1 MPRHILHDFINVY
14 AGIRE
19 FGRKIEENHLVSY
32 ANQLTLSL
40 ILAFFPFVIFLFTL
54 LGFLQLDPTSLLE
67 QLAQILPLSVYRQ
80 VSGIIEDVLGRQHGQ
95 LLSISIV
102 VAIHAASRGFRALTK
117 GSNQVLGLVDRRNFL
132 INYLISVAGVIVF
145 ALTIII
151 VLVAMVFGQQI
162 IDLLML
168 RFPQLPLYPLIQFSR
183 HVLPVL
189 LIFIILTLFYMFV
202 PARRVRFTAAF
213 PGAIFTTVAWTGLT
227 LLFQYY
233 VDNFAD
239 YSLFY
244 GALGTMVALLL
255 WVQLISTIILL
266 GVEINALLMRR
277 GDGKATHKPDQL
289 GAD

>member
-1 MPRHILHDFINVY
+1 MPRHILHDFNNAY

-95 LLSISIV
+95 LLSISII

-117 GSNQVLGLVDRRNFL
+117 GSNQVLGLVDRRNFI

-277 GDGKATHKPDQL
+277 GELTKHRPDL
-289 GAD
+289 PGTN

>member
-1 MPRHILHDFINVY
+1 LPCQAKSWFRSAY
-14 AGIRE
+14 AGSRE
-19 FGRKIEENHLVSY
+19 FARKIEENQLVSY

-54 LGFLQLDPTSLLE
+54 LGFLRLDPTSLLE
-67 QLAQILPLSVYRQ
+67 QLAQILPLSVYRTI
-80 VSGIIEDVLGRQHGQ
+80 SGIIEDVLGRQHGE

-102 VAIHAASRGFRALTK
+102 VAIHAVITGFRALTK
-117 GSNQVLGLVDRRNFL
+117 GSNHILGLVDRRNF
-132 INYLISVAGVIVF
+132 IVNYLISVAGVIVF
-145 ALTIII
+145 TLTIII

-162 IDLLML
+162 INLLML
-168 RFPQLPLYPLIQFSR
+168 RFPQLPLYTLIQFSR
-183 HVLPVL
+183 HILPVL
-189 LIFIILTLFYMFV
+189 LIFGTLTLFYMFI
-202 PARRVRFTAAF
+202 PARRIRFRAAF
-213 PGAIFTTVAWTGLT
+213 PGALVTTLTWTGLT

-266 GVEINALLMRR
+266 GVQINALLLLRHLKPADQKSGSR
-277 GDGKATHKPDQL
+277 G
-289 GAD
+289 

>member
-1 MPRHILHDFINVY
+1 LPRHILHDFNNVY

-145 ALTIII
+145 AMTIII

-162 IDLLML
+162 INLLML
-168 RFPQLPLYPLIQFSR
+168 RFPQLPLYQLIQLSR

-189 LIFIILTLFYMFV
+189 LIFCILTLFYMFV
-202 PARRVRFTAAF
+202 PARRVRFRAAF
-213 PGAIFTTVAWTGLT
+213 PGALFTTIAWTALT

-239 YSLFY
+239 YSVFY

-266 GVEINALLMRR
+266 GVEINALLLRR
-277 GDGKATHKPDQL
+277 GDGKATHKPDQP

>member
-1 MPRHILHDFINVY
+1 LPRHILHDFINVY

-162 IDLLML
+162 INLLML
-168 RFPQLPLYPLIQFSR
+168 RFPQLPLYQLIQLSR

-189 LIFIILTLFYMFV
+189 LIFGILTLFYKFV
-202 PARRVRFTAAF
+202 PARRVRFRAAF
-213 PGAIFTTVAWTGLT
+213 PGALFTTIAWTALT

-239 YSLFY
+239 YSVFY

-266 GVEINALLMRR
+266 GVEINALLLRR
-277 GDGKATHKPDQL
+277 GDGKATHKPDQP

>member
-1 MPRHILHDFINVY
+1 LPGHILHDFINVY
-14 AGIRE
+14 AGIRK

-145 ALTIII
+145 AMTIII

-162 IDLLML
+162 INLLML
-168 RFPQLPLYPLIQFSR
+168 RFPQLPLYQLIQLSR

-189 LIFIILTLFYMFV
+189 LIFCILTLFYMFV
-202 PARRVRFTAAF
+202 PARRVRFRAAF
-213 PGAIFTTVAWTGLT
+213 PGALFTTIAWTALT

-239 YSLFY
+239 YSVFY

-266 GVEINALLMRR
+266 GVEINALLLRR

>member
-1 MPRHILHDFINVY
+1 MPRHILHDFNNVY

-145 ALTIII
+145 AMTIII

-162 IDLLML
+162 INLLML
-168 RFPQLPLYPLIQFSR
+168 RFPQLPLYQLIQLSR

-189 LIFIILTLFYMFV
+189 LIFCILTLFYMFV
-202 PARRVRFTAAF
+202 PARRVRFRAAF
-213 PGAIFTTVAWTGLT
+213 PGALFTTIAWTALT

-239 YSLFY
+239 YSVFY

-266 GVEINALLMRR
+266 GVEINALLLRR
-277 GDGKATHKPDQL
+277 GDGKATHKPDQP

>member
-1 MPRHILHDFINVY
+1 MPRHILHDFNNAY

-95 LLSISIV
+95 LLSISII

-117 GSNQVLGLVDRRNFL
+117 GSNQVLGLVDRRNFI

-168 RFPQLPLYPLIQFSR
+168 RFPQLPLYHLIQLSR
-183 HVLPVL
+183 HILPVV
-189 LIFIILTLFYMFV
+189 LIFIILTLFYMFA
-202 PARRVRFTAAF
+202 PARRVRFRAAF
-213 PGAIFTTVAWTGLT
+213 PGALFTTIAWTALT

-277 GDGKATHKPDQL
+277 GELTKHRPDL
-289 GAD
+289 PRTN

>member
-1 MPRHILHDFINVY
+1 M
-14 AGIRE
+14 
-19 FGRKIEENHLVSY
+19 
-32 ANQLTLSL
+32 
-40 ILAFFPFVIFLFTL
+40 
-54 LGFLQLDPTSLLE
+54 DPTSLLE

>member
-1 MPRHILHDFINVY
+1 LPRHILHDFINVY
-14 AGIRE
+14 AGIRK

-145 ALTIII
+145 AMTIII

-162 IDLLML
+162 INLLML
-168 RFPQLPLYPLIQFSR
+168 RFPQLPLYQLIQLSR

-189 LIFIILTLFYMFV
+189 LIFCILTLFYMFV
-202 PARRVRFTAAF
+202 PARRVRFRAAF
-213 PGAIFTTVAWTGLT
+213 PGALFTTIAWTALT

-239 YSLFY
+239 YSVFY

-266 GVEINALLMRR
+266 GVEINALLLRR
-277 GDGKATHKPDQL
+277 GDGKATHKPDQP

>member
-162 IDLLML
+162 INLLML
-168 RFPQLPLYPLIQFSR
+168 RFPQLPLYQLIQLSR

-189 LIFIILTLFYMFV
+189 LIFGILTLFYKFV
-202 PARRVRFTAAF
+202 PARRVRFRAAF
-213 PGAIFTTVAWTGLT
+213 PGALFTTIAWTALT

-239 YSLFY
+239 YSVFY

-266 GVEINALLMRR
+266 GVEINALLLRR
-277 GDGKATHKPDQL
+277 GDGKATHKPDQP

>member
-1 MPRHILHDFINVY
+1 LPRHILHDLNTAY

-54 LGFLQLDPTSLLE
+54 LGFLRLDATSLLE

-80 VSGIIEDVLGRQHGQ
+80 VSWIIEDVLGRQHGE

-102 VAIHAASRGFRALTK
+102 VAIHAASRGFRALIK
-117 GSNQVLGLVDRRNFL
+117 GSNQVLGLVGRRNFL

-145 ALTIII
+145 ALTIMI

-168 RFPQLPLYPLIQFSR
+168 RFPQLPLYHLIQLSR
-183 HVLPVL
+183 HVLPVV
-189 LIFIILTLFYMFV
+189 LIFIILTLFYMFA
-202 PARRVRFTAAF
+202 PARRVRFRAAF
-213 PGAIFTTVAWTGLT
+213 PGALFTTIAWTALT

-255 WVQLISTIILL
+255 WVQLISIIILL
-266 GVEINALLMRR
+266 GVEINALLLRR
-277 GDGKATHKPDQL
+277 GDGKAIHKPDQP